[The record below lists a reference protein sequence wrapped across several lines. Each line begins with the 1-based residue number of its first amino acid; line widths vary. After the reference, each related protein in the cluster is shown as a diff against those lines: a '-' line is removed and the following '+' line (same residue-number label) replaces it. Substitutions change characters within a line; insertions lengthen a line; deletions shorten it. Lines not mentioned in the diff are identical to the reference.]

1 LVALRDEVFTITSR
15 PPVCEFTCLHYL
27 VFWDIGNQSRA
38 WVSLEPLERVGL
50 KRGCDICTCDQWK
63 TNLS

>member
-15 PPVCEFTCLHYL
+15 PPVFEFTCLHQL

-38 WVSLEPLERVGL
+38 WASLAIGYPFLACHTL
-50 KRGCDICTCDQWK
+50 
-63 TNLS
+63 